1 MLPIG
6 GVCEKTIAAGV
17 KVKELISPADNH
29 KDYKELSDYIRE
41 GLQVHIVDYFSEPL
55 DFSANVYPDL
65 KNTAKNIHMLIAVLV
80 SFQILA
86 NATSFGLKVGCL
98 DTFGSQ
104 AHGEGGFSGTVNISV
119 KDVFAVVTH
128 VLGSDDA

>member
-6 GVCEKTIAAGV
+6 EVCEKTIAAGV
-17 KVKELISPADNH
+17 KVKELIFFADNR
-29 KDYKELSDYIRE
+29 KNYEELPDYIRE
-41 GLQVHIVDYFSEPL
+41 GLQVHIVDYFSEVL
-55 DFSANVYPDL
+55 DFIANVYPDL
-65 KNTAKNIHMLIAVLV
+65 KNTAKNIHMLIVVLD

-104 AHGEGGFSGTVNISV
+104 ARPMAEA
-119 KDVFAVVTH
+119 VFPVQQTSA
-128 VLGSDDA
+128 